1 MSKSSNDGTDA
12 NEPTFKSCCPGVGCV
27 TANLIQVISMCVIP
41 IRVKH
46 SDSDKEVEAFALL
59 DTCSQGT
66 FVTEDLLSKFGM
78 SGVKN
83 SVNIRH

>member
-12 NEPTFKSCCPGVGCV
+12 NEPTYKSYCAGVGCV
-27 TANLIQVISMCVIP
+27 TANLIQVITMCVKP

-66 FVTEDLLSKFGM
+66 FVTEDEDFSQHQTLNGNQKQWS
-78 SGVKN
+78 S
-83 SVNIRH
+83 